1 MASFS
6 LARAAAAPFR
16 FALTTRQHCVSLQD
30 WDRDP
35 GSHTGTR
42 ETRKE
47 GLVMPF
53 RAASFTAGME
63 PGKDGIYL
71 NEGENKEA
79 TH

>member
-1 MASFS
+1 
-6 LARAAAAPFR
+6 
-16 FALTTRQHCVSLQD
+16 
-30 WDRDP
+30 
-35 GSHTGTR
+35 
-42 ETRKE
+42 
-47 GLVMPF
+47 MPF